1 MKNAHE
7 RFGSLEFTKCV
18 KDTTTRIRV
27 HMDRLIA
34 EPAKED
40 HGTATA
46 HLFSVLGGDA
56 EIAALWAAVTEG
68 AFFQLRL
75 PGRDAFTASLGLEA
89 QCFRGSVTIQ
99 GRNRPVR
106 HLVALSAE
114 LLKTRTG
121 ADREGKRTV
130 LYDNDPT
137 FVLHRVACR
146 FGLPVIPEWAPWFM
160 RELERRKAIEP
171 LLGLGCSPVLV
182 KGNKA
187 RFLGWIGKALKQ
199 DSISIPEGTGTISW
213 ELQKNFLGSSLG
225 MLPNS
230 RVVRLC
236 HNSPDS
242 QSKPRGYNPERAPS
256 GLPLSRGR

>member
-7 RFGSLEFTKCV
+7 RFGSLEFTKRV

-40 HGTATA
+40 NGSTAA
-46 HLFSVLGGDA
+46 HLFSVLGSDA

-75 PGRDAFTASLGLEA
+75 PGRPTFTASLGPEA
-89 QCFRGSVTIQ
+89 QCFRGSVTIH
-99 GRNRPVR
+99 GRNRPTR

-114 LLKTRTG
+114 LLRTRTG
-121 ADREGKRTV
+121 ADREGKRTI

-137 FVLHRVACR
+137 FVLYRVALR
-146 FGLPVIPEWAPWFM
+146 FGLPVVPQWASWFM

-171 LLGLGCSPVLV
+171 LLGLECSPVLV

-199 DSISIPEGTGTISW
+199 GAIPMPEVNGPVLWKLPMSLMSFW
-213 ELQKNFLGSSLG
+213 NGSGS
-225 MLPNS
+225 
-230 RVVRLC
+230 
-236 HNSPDS
+236 H
-242 QSKPRGYNPERAPS
+242 
-256 GLPLSRGR
+256 

>member
-1 MKNAHE
+1 MENAHE
-7 RFGSLEFTKCV
+7 RFGTLEFTKRV

-40 HGTATA
+40 RGIATA
-46 HLFSVLGGDA
+46 HLFSVLGSDA

-68 AFFQLRL
+68 AFFQLRP
-75 PGRDAFTASLGLEA
+75 PGRDVFTASLGLEA
-89 QCFRGSVTIQ
+89 QCFRGSVTVQ

-137 FVLHRVACR
+137 FVLYRVARR
-146 FGLPVIPEWAPWFM
+146 FGLPVVPEWASWFM
-160 RELERRKAIEP
+160 RELERRKATEP
-171 LLGLGCSPVLV
+171 LLGLACSPVLV

-199 DSISIPEGTGTISW
+199 RTILIPEGVGTVRW
-213 ELQKNFLGSSLG
+213 D
-225 MLPNS
+225 LPKD
-230 RVVRLC
+230 LIGG
-236 HNSPDS
+236 PA
-242 QSKPRGYNPERAPS
+242 PRATEAQ
-256 GLPLSRGR
+256 

>member
-7 RFGSLEFTKCV
+7 RFGSLEFTKRV

-27 HMDRLIA
+27 PMDRLIA

-40 HGTATA
+40 RATATA
-46 HLFSVLGGDA
+46 HLFSMLGSDA

-68 AFFQLRL
+68 AFFRLRL
-75 PGRDAFTASLGLEA
+75 PGHDAFTASLGLEA

-106 HLVALSAE
+106 HLVAMSAE
-114 LLKTRTG
+114 LLITKTGT
-121 ADREGKRTV
+121 DREGKRTV

-137 FVLHRVACR
+137 FVLYRVARR
-146 FGLPVIPEWAPWFM
+146 FGLPVIPEWASWFM

-171 LLGLGCSPVLV
+171 LLGVGCSPVLV

-199 DSISIPEGTGTISW
+199 RAILIPAGVGTVRWDLPKHLIGGPALRTNESSI
-213 ELQKNFLGSSLG
+213 GSS
-225 MLPNS
+225 
-230 RVVRLC
+230 
-236 HNSPDS
+236 DS
-242 QSKPRGYNPERAPS
+242 QVRSNR
-256 GLPLSRGR
+256 LSASQ